1 MDGTEVAMKQTYEE
15 LKRAAKEVGF
25 SLNVNK
31 MKIMAPSWCDTHT
44 GKEIK
49 IGGDTIEVTDLF
61 VYLGTCIIKHRGELA
76 DIRRSIGLANN
87 AQQSLLPTMKSRQVH
102 SKPRQSYV
110 EH

>member
-1 MDGTEVAMKQTYEE
+1 MGRTEEAMKQTYEG
-15 LKRAAKEVGF
+15 LKRATKEVGF
-25 SLNVNK
+25 SLNINK
-31 MKIMAPSWCDTHT
+31 TKITTPSWCDTNIE
-44 GKEIK
+44 KEMK
-49 IGGDTIEVTDLF
+49 IGGDTIEVADEF